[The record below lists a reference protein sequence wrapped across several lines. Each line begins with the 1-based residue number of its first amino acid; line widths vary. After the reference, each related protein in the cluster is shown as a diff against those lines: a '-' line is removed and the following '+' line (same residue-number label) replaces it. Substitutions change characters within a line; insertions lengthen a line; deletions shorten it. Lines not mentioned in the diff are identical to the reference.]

1 MTVCLRRIAS
11 LPNGLEGLRA
21 DAEADGYRHM
31 RRLAAEFEASRE
43 MFHAVQA
50 AFIDGGLAGIGGI
63 TDEPQPTS
71 GPAWRLRRLY
81 VHREFRRRGV
91 ARAIVAA
98 LLADAANKVSIV
110 TAHAGDDSA
119 ARFWEAIGFQQATC
133 KAWTHQTTVFPA
145 MAGSSH
151 NAL

>member
-11 LPNGLEGLRA
+11 LPNGFEGLRA

-50 AFIDGGLAGIGGI
+50 AFIAGGLAGIGGI

-98 LLADAANKVSIV
+98 LLADAANKVLIV

-133 KAWTHQTTVFPA
+133 KAWTHQTTAFPA